1 MKKQTLNNTQKKID
15 DIAFKVGVDKLQN
28 LLNENGLFINKSR
41 IELLCNKIVNYTI
54 KLNKLDKNEPK
65 GILLNYIL
73 TKKERA

>member
-41 IELLCNKIVNYTI
+41 IELLCNKIVNDTI

-73 TKKERA
+73 TKKEKA

>member
-15 DIAFKVGVDKLQN
+15 NIAFKVGVDKLQN

-41 IELLCNKIVNYTI
+41 IELLCNKIVNDTI

>member
-41 IELLCNKIVNYTI
+41 IELLCNKIVNDTI

-73 TKKERA
+73 TK

>member
-41 IELLCNKIVNYTI
+41 IELLCNKIVNDTI

>member
-15 DIAFKVGVDKLQN
+15 DIAFKVGVNKLQN

-41 IELLCNKIVNYTI
+41 IELLCNKIVNDTI

>member
-1 MKKQTLNNTQKKID
+1 MKKQTLNNTQKNID

-41 IELLCNKIVNYTI
+41 IELLCNKIVNDTI

-73 TKKERA
+73 TKKEKA